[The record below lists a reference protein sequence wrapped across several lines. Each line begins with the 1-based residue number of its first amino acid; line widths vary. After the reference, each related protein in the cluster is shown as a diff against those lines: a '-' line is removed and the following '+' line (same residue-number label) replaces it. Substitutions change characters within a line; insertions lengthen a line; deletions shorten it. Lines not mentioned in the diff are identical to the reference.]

1 MADKGMRTDL
11 GRVRGL
17 GTAKEGVHHWWM
29 QRLTAIALI
38 PLTLWFIIS
47 IATLNNASYTE
58 TVNWLSIPLVS
69 IFMILLVSATL
80 YHALLGVQVV
90 VEDYT
95 GTWCGYCPPVAH
107 AIYELKEV
115 YDNIISVGIHNNDEL
130 TIDQESD
137 LRSELGISGF
147 PSARLNRTIS
157 WLDPYHISDVNSLLS
172 EENDVA
178 ISINSNSQFN
188 FLFPLTK

>member
-17 GTAKEGVHHWWM
+17 GTAKEGVQHWWM

-90 VEDYT
+90 VEDYIHQE
-95 GTWCGYCPPVAH
+95 GLKFLLLIGLKFIFLVLGVVA
-107 AIYELKEV
+107 I
-115 YDNIISVGIHNNDEL
+115 
-130 TIDQESD
+130 
-137 LRSELGISGF
+137 F
-147 PSARLNRTIS
+147 
-157 WLDPYHISDVNSLLS
+157 SLLKI
-172 EENDVA
+172 A
-178 ISINSNSQFN
+178 
-188 FLFPLTK
+188 L

>member
-90 VEDYT
+90 VEDYIHQE
-95 GTWCGYCPPVAH
+95 GFKFLLLIGFKFIFLVLGVVA
-107 AIYELKEV
+107 I
-115 YDNIISVGIHNNDEL
+115 
-130 TIDQESD
+130 
-137 LRSELGISGF
+137 F
-147 PSARLNRTIS
+147 
-157 WLDPYHISDVNSLLS
+157 SLLKI
-172 EENDVA
+172 A
-178 ISINSNSQFN
+178 
-188 FLFPLTK
+188 L

>member
-1 MADKGMRTDL
+1 MADKGMRSDL

-90 VEDYT
+90 VEDYIHQE
-95 GTWCGYCPPVAH
+95 GLKFLLLIGLKFIFLVLGVVA
-107 AIYELKEV
+107 I
-115 YDNIISVGIHNNDEL
+115 
-130 TIDQESD
+130 
-137 LRSELGISGF
+137 F
-147 PSARLNRTIS
+147 
-157 WLDPYHISDVNSLLS
+157 SLLKI
-172 EENDVA
+172 A
-178 ISINSNSQFN
+178 
-188 FLFPLTK
+188 L

>member
-1 MADKGMRTDL
+1 MTDKGMRTDL

-69 IFMILLVSATL
+69 ILLVSATL

-90 VEDYT
+90 VEDYIHQE
-95 GTWCGYCPPVAH
+95 GFKFLLLIGLKFIFLVLGVVA
-107 AIYELKEV
+107 I
-115 YDNIISVGIHNNDEL
+115 
-130 TIDQESD
+130 
-137 LRSELGISGF
+137 F
-147 PSARLNRTIS
+147 
-157 WLDPYHISDVNSLLS
+157 SLLKI
-172 EENDVA
+172 A
-178 ISINSNSQFN
+178 
-188 FLFPLTK
+188 L

>member
-1 MADKGMRTDL
+1 MTDKGMRSDL

-47 IATLNNASYTE
+47 IASLNSASYAE

-69 IFMILLVSATL
+69 IFMILLVSSTL

-90 VEDYT
+90 VEDYIHHEGFKFLLLIRFKT
-95 GTWCGYCPPVAH
+95 HIFSLRC
-107 AIYELKEV
+107 
-115 YDNIISVGIHNNDEL
+115 NSRFFIIK
-130 TIDQESD
+130 
-137 LRSELGISGF
+137 
-147 PSARLNRTIS
+147 NRI
-157 WLDPYHISDVNSLLS
+157 VRA
-172 EENDVA
+172 V
-178 ISINSNSQFN
+178 
-188 FLFPLTK
+188 

>member
-1 MADKGMRTDL
+1 MRTDL

-90 VEDYT
+90 VEDYIHQE
-95 GTWCGYCPPVAH
+95 GLKFLLLIGLKFIFLVLGVVA
-107 AIYELKEV
+107 I
-115 YDNIISVGIHNNDEL
+115 
-130 TIDQESD
+130 
-137 LRSELGISGF
+137 F
-147 PSARLNRTIS
+147 
-157 WLDPYHISDVNSLLS
+157 SLLKI
-172 EENDVA
+172 A
-178 ISINSNSQFN
+178 
-188 FLFPLTK
+188 L

>member
-80 YHALLGVQVV
+80 YHALLGVQVI
-90 VEDYT
+90 VEDYIHQE
-95 GTWCGYCPPVAH
+95 GLKFLLLIGLKFIFLVLGVVA
-107 AIYELKEV
+107 I
-115 YDNIISVGIHNNDEL
+115 
-130 TIDQESD
+130 
-137 LRSELGISGF
+137 F
-147 PSARLNRTIS
+147 
-157 WLDPYHISDVNSLLS
+157 SLLKI
-172 EENDVA
+172 A
-178 ISINSNSQFN
+178 
-188 FLFPLTK
+188 L

>member
-1 MADKGMRTDL
+1 MTDKGMRTDL

-90 VEDYT
+90 VEDYIHQE
-95 GTWCGYCPPVAH
+95 GLKFLLLIGLKFIFLVLGVVA
-107 AIYELKEV
+107 I
-115 YDNIISVGIHNNDEL
+115 
-130 TIDQESD
+130 
-137 LRSELGISGF
+137 F
-147 PSARLNRTIS
+147 
-157 WLDPYHISDVNSLLS
+157 SLLKI
-172 EENDVA
+172 A
-178 ISINSNSQFN
+178 
-188 FLFPLTK
+188 L